1 MSVSSGITDHEVRS
15 PIKERRD
22 PASLTV
28 KDFKGKVDPDWCPG
42 CGDFGI
48 LTALKQALV
57 ELSLRPHEVMVISGI
72 GCSSNLP
79 GYVSTYGMHTLHGR
93 ALAVATGAQL
103 ANHDLKIIITGGDG
117 DGYGIGGNHFIHS
130 MRRNVDLTYIVMN
143 NQIYGLTTGQISPT
157 STKGM
162 KTKSTPT
169 GSVENPIFPVSL
181 AIAAGATY
189 VARGYTG
196 QVKHLV
202 DLIKGGI
209 QHRGFAL
216 IDAFSPCVTFNL
228 DNTHEFFKQR
238 TRKLEDMG
246 HDPTDFSAAMRRG
259 YEWGDEIPIGLFW
272 KRDDLPALDQLEPVL
287 TEGGPMARR
296 HLGIAP
302 DVAQSLIRELM

>member
-1 MSVSSGITDHEVRS
+1 MSLPTVEIESKG
-15 PIKERRD
+15 
-22 PASLTV
+22 ASQPRAQIPLTI
-28 KDFKGKVDPDWCPG
+28 KDFKGKADPDWCPG
-42 CGDFGI
+42 CGDFGV

-57 ELSLRPHEVMVISGI
+57 ELNLHPHKVMTISGI

-103 ANHDLKIIITGGDG
+103 ANHELKIIVTGGDG
-117 DGYGIGGNHFIHS
+117 DGYGIGGNHFVHS
-130 MRRNVDLTYIVMN
+130 MRRNIDLTYIVMN

-162 KTKSTPT
+162 KTKSTPI

-209 QHRGFAL
+209 QHKGFAL

-228 DNTHEFFKQR
+228 DNTHEFFKHR
-238 TRKLEDMG
+238 TKKLEDMG
-246 HDPTDFSAAMRRG
+246 HDPTDFAAAIQKS

-272 KRDDLPALDQLEPVL
+272 KREDLPSLDQLEPIL
-287 TEGGPMARR
+287 DEGGPLARR
-296 HLGIAP
+296 PLGIAP
-302 DVAQSLIRELM
+302 DVAKSLVRELM